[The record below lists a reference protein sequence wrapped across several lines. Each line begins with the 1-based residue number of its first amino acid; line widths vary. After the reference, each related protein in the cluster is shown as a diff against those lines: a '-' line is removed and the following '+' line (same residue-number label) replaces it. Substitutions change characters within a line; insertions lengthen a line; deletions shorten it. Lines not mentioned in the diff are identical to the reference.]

1 MSTVTVYDSRRYAL
15 LNRWDPSHLKRIDR
29 LVSITADTRVL
40 EVGCGR
46 GHLTK
51 ALANRGV
58 DIVGIDANPQAA
70 DLADHG
76 QVRHMRAEQLE
87 FDDASFDLIISVH
100 AIEHIPEL
108 PRALSEMARVLAP
121 GGNAVHIYPAEP
133 IQGLYAI
140 PTSVILH
147 GTPFKARQVHCH
159 KLWPAK
165 LRRLSAPTG
174 LIQTH
179 SEFSLFK
186 SPQFAGVFER
196 IS

>member
-1 MSTVTVYDSRRYAL
+1 MTPVTVYDSRRYAL

-29 LVSITADTRVL
+29 LVSIGPSQRVL

-51 ALANRGV
+51 AFADRGI

-70 DLADHG
+70 EVAAPGL
-76 QVRHMRAEQLE
+76 VRHMRAEDLE
-87 FDDASFDLIISVH
+87 FDDESFDLVIAVH

-108 PRALSEMARVLAP
+108 EQALAEMARVLKP
-121 GGNAVHIYPAEP
+121 GGQALFIYPAEP
-133 IQGLYAI
+133 IQGMYAI

-147 GTPFKARQVHCH
+147 GTPFKAREVHCQ

-165 LRRLSAPTG
+165 LRRLAQPVG
-174 LIQTH
+174 LRQVR

-186 SPQFAGVFER
+186 SPQFAGVFEKAG
-196 IS
+196 